1 MERATTPLSRRA
13 SKSAGTDIHYTNMGE
28 KLGAGVS
35 KALRHQDIGQQVQ
48 FHSAERRAPW
58 EAQVTKTDIIFALAV
73 SNSAIIALLTYWVH
87 TIQKAFMDLCNE
99 VDNLKNLL
107 HYRGMI

>member
-1 MERATTPLSRRA
+1 M
-13 SKSAGTDIHYTNMGE
+13 
-28 KLGAGVS
+28 
-35 KALRHQDIGQQVQ
+35 
-48 FHSAERRAPW
+48 
-58 EAQVTKTDIIFALAV
+58 TKTDIIFALAV
-73 SNSAIIALLTYWVH
+73 SNSAIIVLLVYWVH